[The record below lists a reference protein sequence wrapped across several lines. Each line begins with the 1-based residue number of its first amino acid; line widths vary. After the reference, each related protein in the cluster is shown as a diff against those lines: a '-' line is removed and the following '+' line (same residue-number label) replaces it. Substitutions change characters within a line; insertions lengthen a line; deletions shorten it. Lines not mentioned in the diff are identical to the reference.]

1 MMDLDEAIQ
10 SLVDEME
17 KQAAL
22 GHIGHVE
29 NLSQMVEWL
38 RELKAYR
45 EMIPSFSEHW
55 KEVEQ

>member
-1 MMDLDEAIQ
+1 MG
-10 SLVDEME
+10 

-22 GHIGHVE
+22 GHIGHVA
-29 NLSQMVEWL
+29 NLNQMVEWL

-45 EMIPSFSEHW
+45 ELIPSFSEHW

>member
-1 MMDLDEAIQ
+1 MNIDEAIQ

-22 GHIGHVE
+22 GHIEHVE

>member
-10 SLVDEME
+10 SLVDEIE
-17 KQAAL
+17 KQATL

-45 EMIPSFSEHW
+45 EMIPSFSEYW
-55 KEVEQ
+55 KEVQE